1 MSLIDAFRKKEPAD
15 VPDVS
20 DMVKNGMSDQDIIE
34 SLRQQGYD
42 STAIKN
48 ALIKASINKD
58 QDTEPP
64 SGFKMPSYDT
74 MQMTEDVQDEPPA
87 PKRPQQ
93 SQTAQTNIS
102 DKTLDAMQQ
111 VLEQIIQE
119 KWESAAADMSAIKN
133 EVKANALSTQS
144 LEEKVNSL
152 NERIDRIQNTMVGKT
167 EEYNK
172 TLSDVNIELQAF
184 EKVIDR
190 LVPTISDSIK
200 ELRDLIEGLK
210 SSSQNK
216 QP

>member
-102 DKTLDAMQQ
+102 DKTLDGSMK
-111 VLEQIIQE
+111 LRYFSITFMS
-119 KWESAAADMSAIKN
+119 WSLAAFCTS
-133 EVKANALSTQS
+133 LSN
-144 LEEKVNSL
+144 LL
-152 NERIDRIQNTMVGKT
+152 
-167 EEYNK
+167 
-172 TLSDVNIELQAF
+172 TLSF
-184 EKVIDR
+184 TSR
-190 LVPTISDSIK
+190 
-200 ELRDLIEGLK
+200 
-210 SSSQNK
+210 SSVL
-216 QP
+216 